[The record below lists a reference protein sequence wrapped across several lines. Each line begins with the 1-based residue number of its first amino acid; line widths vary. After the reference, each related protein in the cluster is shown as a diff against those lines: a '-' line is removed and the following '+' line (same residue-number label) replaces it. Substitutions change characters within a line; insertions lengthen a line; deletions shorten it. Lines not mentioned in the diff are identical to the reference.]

1 MFVDLFHTK
10 KLRLA
15 FVYILFLILVLFLQD
30 TVLARMT
37 VFGVKMM
44 FIPAAIAAV
53 GVHEGGFRGGLF
65 GLLAGFLCDMTFTEN
80 TVLFTLLFPAIG
92 FAAGMA
98 ADFMMNR
105 SYIAYLFIAAACIVV
120 TGCIQMIR
128 VLVLQ
133 PSAVFYCLLIVV
145 AQMLV
150 SMPMAAVL
158 YFPVEQIASRF
169 EA

>member
-105 SYIAYLFIAAACIVV
+105 SYIAYLFTAAACIVV